1 MPILSPADQEY
12 LRQVFVERLRD
23 PITIQLFTQ
32 RVTQISIPGYEC
44 ATCRETNQLLE
55 EVSALSEKITLEMY
69 DLLQEGAKA
78 REAGVEEIPAIIL
91 KGHNKGT
98 LRFIGVPAGYE
109 FATLIEDIIDVS
121 RGTTEL
127 SPLSRETLAK
137 LAQAVHI
144 KVFVTPTCP
153 YCPGVAKLAHMMAI
167 ESEKV
172 TADVIEVSEFPHIA
186 QRYRIF
192 AVPKVVI
199 NESLEFEGARP
210 EAAFVAMVESVAR
223 AQAEP
228 EQDSSA

>member
-55 EVSALSEKITLEMY
+55 EVAALSEKITLEMY
-69 DLLQEGAKA
+69 DLLQEGAKG

-137 LAQAVHI
+137 LAQPVHI
-144 KVFVTPTCP
+144 KVFVTPT
-153 YCPGVAKLAHMMAI
+153 
-167 ESEKV
+167 
-172 TADVIEVSEFPHIA
+172 
-186 QRYRIF
+186 
-192 AVPKVVI
+192 
-199 NESLEFEGARP
+199 
-210 EAAFVAMVESVAR
+210 
-223 AQAEP
+223 
-228 EQDSSA
+228 

>member
-55 EVSALSEKITLEMY
+55 EVAALSEKITLKMY

-137 LAQAVHI
+137 LAQPVHI
-144 KVFVTPTCP
+144 KVFVTPT
-153 YCPGVAKLAHMMAI
+153 
-167 ESEKV
+167 
-172 TADVIEVSEFPHIA
+172 
-186 QRYRIF
+186 
-192 AVPKVVI
+192 
-199 NESLEFEGARP
+199 
-210 EAAFVAMVESVAR
+210 
-223 AQAEP
+223 
-228 EQDSSA
+228 

>member
-55 EVSALSEKITLEMY
+55 EVAALSEKITLEMY
-69 DLLQEGAKA
+69 DLLQEGAKG

-137 LAQAVHI
+137 LAQPVHI

-153 YCPGVAKLAHMMAI
+153 YCPGVAKLAHLMAI

>member
-12 LRQVFVERLRD
+12 LRRVFVERLRD
-23 PITIQLFTQ
+23 PVTIQLFMQ

-55 EVSALSEKITLEMY
+55 EVAALSEKIMLEMY
-69 DLLQEGAKA
+69 DLLQERAKA

-137 LAQAVHI
+137 LAQPVHI
-144 KVFVTPTCP
+144 KVFVTPT
-153 YCPGVAKLAHMMAI
+153 
-167 ESEKV
+167 
-172 TADVIEVSEFPHIA
+172 
-186 QRYRIF
+186 
-192 AVPKVVI
+192 
-199 NESLEFEGARP
+199 
-210 EAAFVAMVESVAR
+210 
-223 AQAEP
+223 
-228 EQDSSA
+228 

>member
-55 EVSALSEKITLEMY
+55 EVAALSEKITLEMY
-69 DLLQEGAKA
+69 DLLQEGVKA

-137 LAQAVHI
+137 LAQPVHI
-144 KVFVTPTCP
+144 KVFVTPT
-153 YCPGVAKLAHMMAI
+153 
-167 ESEKV
+167 
-172 TADVIEVSEFPHIA
+172 
-186 QRYRIF
+186 
-192 AVPKVVI
+192 
-199 NESLEFEGARP
+199 
-210 EAAFVAMVESVAR
+210 
-223 AQAEP
+223 
-228 EQDSSA
+228 

>member
-55 EVSALSEKITLEMY
+55 EVAALSEKITLEMY

-127 SPLSRETLAK
+127 SPLSRETLAM
-137 LAQAVHI
+137 LAQPVHI
-144 KVFVTPTCP
+144 KVFVTPT
-153 YCPGVAKLAHMMAI
+153 
-167 ESEKV
+167 
-172 TADVIEVSEFPHIA
+172 
-186 QRYRIF
+186 
-192 AVPKVVI
+192 
-199 NESLEFEGARP
+199 
-210 EAAFVAMVESVAR
+210 
-223 AQAEP
+223 
-228 EQDSSA
+228 

>member
-55 EVSALSEKITLEMY
+55 EVAALSEKITLEMY
-69 DLLQEGAKA
+69 DLLQEEAKA

-137 LAQAVHI
+137 LAQPVHI
-144 KVFVTPTCP
+144 KVFVTPT
-153 YCPGVAKLAHMMAI
+153 
-167 ESEKV
+167 
-172 TADVIEVSEFPHIA
+172 
-186 QRYRIF
+186 
-192 AVPKVVI
+192 
-199 NESLEFEGARP
+199 
-210 EAAFVAMVESVAR
+210 
-223 AQAEP
+223 
-228 EQDSSA
+228 

>member
-55 EVSALSEKITLEMY
+55 EVAALSEKIMLEMY
-69 DLLQEGAKA
+69 DFLQEGAKA

-121 RGTTEL
+121 RETTEL

-137 LAQAVHI
+137 LAQPVHI
-144 KVFVTPTCP
+144 KVFVTPT
-153 YCPGVAKLAHMMAI
+153 
-167 ESEKV
+167 
-172 TADVIEVSEFPHIA
+172 
-186 QRYRIF
+186 
-192 AVPKVVI
+192 
-199 NESLEFEGARP
+199 
-210 EAAFVAMVESVAR
+210 
-223 AQAEP
+223 
-228 EQDSSA
+228 